1 MSSKTLLSLHTFL
14 RSRRSIRKFNGQ
26 RIPEEILREILET
39 ATFAPSAHG
48 LQPWRFV
55 LVENQAA
62 RQSLALALT
71 DKMQAD
77 MRRESAP
84 EAEITARVKRSM
96 KRISEAPHIILLCRD
111 TEAVRIQ
118 SPEETLMG
126 VQSVAMAGLQ
136 LMLAAHARGLGAN
149 WICWPLYAQA
159 EVIRA
164 LHLPSTWQPQGMVFL
179 GYPAEQAGEK
189 ALKPLDEVLLTI
201 DGTTP
206 LFYE

>member
-1 MSSKTLLSLHTFL
+1 MPLKTSSTLNDFL

-26 RIPEEILREILET
+26 RIPDEILHEILET

-48 LQPWRFV
+48 LQPWRFA
-55 LVENQAA
+55 LVESQAA
-62 RQSLALALT
+62 RRSLALALT

-84 EAEITARVKRSM
+84 EAEIRSRVERSL
-96 KRISEAPHIILLCRD
+96 KRITEAPHIILLCRD

-136 LMLAAHARGLGAN
+136 LMLAAQARGLGAN

-159 EVIRA
+159 ATIQA
-164 LHLPSTWQPQGMVFL
+164 LNLPKNWEPQGMVFL
-179 GYPAEQAGEK
+179 GYPAEEPQPKKLQTLANITR
-189 ALKPLDEVLLTI
+189 AL
-201 DGTTP
+201 
-206 LFYE
+206 